1 MSSNTVFATCRNPD
15 NASALQSLKQKSVE
29 RLYIIK
35 LDVGD
40 EKSTKDA
47 AEAVQGILGERG
59 LDYLLNNAGIVSRT
73 DLVRCMYSDIIR
85 SITENEGYDVAFT
98 MSISSLTKSLHTN
111 VIGPAITAQIF
122 LPLIEKSGRKVIV
135 NTSTIVGSF
144 GKDMGSVVASY
155 SISKAALNMLVSP
168 SDYVLCGNMVIRGVL

>member
-1 MSSNTVFATCRNPD
+1 
-15 NASALQSLKQKSVE
+15 
-29 RLYIIK
+29 
-35 LDVGD
+35 
-40 EKSTKDA
+40 
-47 AEAVQGILGERG
+47 
-59 LDYLLNNAGIVSRT
+59 
-73 DLVRCMYSDIIR
+73 
-85 SITENEGYDVAFT
+85 

-168 SDYVLCGNMVIRGVL
+168 SDYVLCGNVVIHGVL